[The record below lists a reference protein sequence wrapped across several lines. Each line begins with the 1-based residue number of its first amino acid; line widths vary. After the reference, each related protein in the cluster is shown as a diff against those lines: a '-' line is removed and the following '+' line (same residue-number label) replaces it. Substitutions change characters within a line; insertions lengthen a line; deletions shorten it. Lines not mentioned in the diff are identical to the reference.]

1 MISAELM
8 TFLSA
13 ISILLSAMMLG
24 LWQILSA
31 PDRPNYP
38 TSGRFKRTMMFI
50 LVVMLS
56 GRGVELL
63 TSLAGPAPVLST
75 PFQSASS
82 FALCAL
88 FASFLVDHL
97 RNWLPART
105 HHNIQRLYRI
115 ARCSAPKTSPGA
127 RASSVIAAAA
137 TTLEN
142 APPVETAVRDLALS
156 GVRVSRPNEGPEAF
170 TKTPR

>member
-13 ISILLSAMMLG
+13 VSILLSAMMLG

-38 TSGRFKRTMMFI
+38 TSGRFKRSMMFI
-50 LVVMLS
+50 LVVVLA

-75 PFQSASS
+75 PFQAASS

-97 RNWLPART
+97 RNWLPAKT
-105 HHNIQRLYRI
+105 HRNIQRLYRI
-115 ARCSAPKTSPGA
+115 ARCSPRKGMVAARTSAMMASTGDPCPAAEVGA
-127 RASSVIAAAA
+127 SA
-137 TTLEN
+137 L
-142 APPVETAVRDLALS
+142 VELQLA
-156 GVRVSRPNEGPEAF
+156 GVRVAGPNEGPEAF
-170 TKTPR
+170 TGGER